1 MGGGDENAELC
12 GEKKSG
18 IDRQW
23 DISVTCSTKSGTER
37 NSVFLGALST
47 NQKQIGGTCSGPG
60 ATNLA
65 QFLRH
70 TSQPRSILTGRFHQ
84 ISIPTLDLRA

>member
-1 MGGGDENAELC
+1 MGHLGHVLYQERNGAELC
-12 GEKKSG
+12 FP
-18 IDRQW
+18 W
-23 DISVTCSTKSGTER
+23 STFNQSEADLR
-37 NSVFLGALST
+37 NMFRA
-47 NQKQIGGTCSGPG
+47 G